1 MATIKSSAKKI
12 IKRSTARFARPTPHT
27 NIPRKE
33 NVLMKNQ
40 PKLHVLQIIA
50 YLAIIAH
57 LILFGTLTYQ
67 DNRFPYF
74 KKVDSQPNNEMNE
87 VIKASEDLMKLQNLI
102 NKNNKK

>member
-1 MATIKSSAKKI
+1 MATIKSFGKKT
-12 IKRSTARFARPTPHT
+12 IKRSIVRFARPPSPT

-57 LILFGTLTYQ
+57 LILFATLTYQ

-74 KKVDSQPNNEMNE
+74 KKVDSQPNNEIGE
-87 VIKASEDLMKLQNLI
+87 VIKPNEDLMKLQNLI